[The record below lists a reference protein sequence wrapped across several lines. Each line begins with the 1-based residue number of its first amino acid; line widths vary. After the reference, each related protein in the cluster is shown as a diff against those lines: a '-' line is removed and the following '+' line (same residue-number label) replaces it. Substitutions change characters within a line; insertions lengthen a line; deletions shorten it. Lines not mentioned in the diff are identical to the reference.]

1 MYGKVNRVLEPLA
14 SGLVECKCLKSL
26 VLFLE
31 DKKVLKTTDRKH
43 FQGVTTDEEILER
56 LMAVLKKK

>member
-14 SGLVECKCLKSL
+14 SGLVECKCLKNL

-31 DKKVLKTTDRKH
+31 EKKVLKAQDRKH
-43 FQGVTTDEEILER
+43 FQGVNTDEEILER